1 MDTGTTR
8 DFIQDLQ
15 EENARLHQAIANL
28 CNEMVVLES
37 ERDEWRN
44 MANRLGTHMGEGLY
58 TDDWEAREYAISA
71 YYEWQSHAEAK
82 LYAYDKPAE
91 PVWYFK
97 GGAL

>member
-37 ERDEWRN
+37 EVGNWQKI
-44 MANRLGTHMGEGLY
+44 AGRLFNPYTHMDGCEMY
-58 TDDWEAREYAISA
+58 KAAHRD
-71 YYEWQSHAEAK
+71 
-82 LYAYDKPAE
+82 
-91 PVWYFK
+91 
-97 GGAL
+97 